1 MAQEPKVRSPKGT
14 AMAELAAVDGI
25 DSSVAWAQ
33 SRRVAPAVHGL
44 VSGGQSVPK
53 QRVIPWPR

>member
-1 MAQEPKVRSPKGT
+1 
-14 AMAELAAVDGI
+14 MAELAAVDGI